1 MILIEMQNHR
11 LVVYRLVVV
20 VYRLQYLYYIN
31 FFYRVEFPELMLI
44 TYYLT

>member
-1 MILIEMQNHR
+1 MDDFNRNAKSQI
-11 LVVYRLVVV
+11 VV